1 MLANGE
7 KKKPAAADGVHL
19 NLKFKSQVC

>member
-19 NLKFKSQVC
+19 NLKAKSQ

>member
-19 NLKFKSQVC
+19 NLKFKSQ